1 MSLEAGGPPAPPR
14 RTTFVMTGKL
24 EVVTEQDT
32 PHEGRHLHGDWNSEA
47 LVQAGLPRTVM
58 YSHYLLPGR
67 PDTNVRTAGV
77 LPPSGAYAGHLIMS
91 GLDGLS
97 ATPEVMTL
105 IFTSVGPERCIVE
118 GRGSNCIGAFVMT
131 GAGALVSS
139 SEHKLEWKI
148 KLGRTYSDETKR
160 EMVRIGRMGDDAIR
174 RELASRRSA
183 QRSSGEHSGPV
194 APRRSRSRSR
204 SPEKADP

>member
-14 RTTFVMTGKL
+14 RPTFVMTGKL

-148 KLGRTYSDETKR
+148 KLTLNVGLPARGQDMGVRRKR
-160 EMVRIGRMGDDAIR
+160 RRRADVHERRACVCVRNRQTR
-174 RELASRRSA
+174 
-183 QRSSGEHSGPV
+183 P
-194 APRRSRSRSR
+194 
-204 SPEKADP
+204 

>member
-1 MSLEAGGPPAPPR
+1 
-14 RTTFVMTGKL
+14 
-24 EVVTEQDT
+24 
-32 PHEGRHLHGDWNSEA
+32 
-47 LVQAGLPRTVM
+47 M

-148 KLGRTYSDETKR
+148 KLTLNVGLPARGQDMGVRRKR
-160 EMVRIGRMGDDAIR
+160 
-174 RELASRRSA
+174 L
-183 QRSSGEHSGPV
+183 
-194 APRRSRSRSR
+194 
-204 SPEKADP
+204 EKSTP

>member
-1 MSLEAGGPPAPPR
+1 
-14 RTTFVMTGKL
+14 
-24 EVVTEQDT
+24 
-32 PHEGRHLHGDWNSEA
+32 
-47 LVQAGLPRTVM
+47 M

-67 PDTNVRTAGV
+67 PDTNVRTAGS

-97 ATPEVMTL
+97 AIPEVMTL
-105 IFTSVGPERCIVE
+105 IFTSVGPKQCLVE
-118 GRGSNCIGAFVMT
+118 GRGSNGLGAFVMT

-139 SEHKLEWKI
+139 SERKLEWKI
-148 KLGRTYSDETKR
+148 KLGRTYTDESRMGR
-160 EMVRIGRMGDDAIR
+160 EMERIGSMGDDDIR